1 MKHAALWLPILLS
14 LLIHAVLAVLLF
26 VPFSSSYDSQPTM
39 ATLINPDEFAAAKA
53 RLNAHHQPNQTTPQT
68 QTRQNPDRAWQAS
81 DYQPV
86 KYSQSQIAST
96 PSNVTPTDFGQTHES
111 SYTPPVMDEMSQ
123 MDNQMTQS
131 QLGQAKN
138 QTKQTASD
146 GESLN
151 LDNLGQTQPAATP
164 KVDIA
169 QAQAAINARIESIW
183 ASHPNQPNQAIKLS
197 VSLDDGGQVIGISVR
212 AGHQDLLPAAEA
224 TIRAAAPF
232 SELAGVKNSFVINL
246 VTTQE
251 IAQ

>member
-1 MKHAALWLPILLS
+1 MKHAALWLSILLS

-68 QTRQNPDRAWQAS
+68 RQNPDRAWRAS

-96 PSNVTPTDFGQTHES
+96 PSDVTPTDFGQTHES
-111 SYTPPVMDEMSQ
+111 SYTAPVMDEMSQ

-146 GESLN
+146 GESLS
-151 LDNLGQTQPAATP
+151 LENLGQTQPVATP

-183 ASHPNQPNQAIKLS
+183 ASYPNQPNQAIKLS